1 MLIFCKTDKTFP
13 RKKLLFPQVFALKK
27 LAGCGDKILFIGLC
41 ESNQLVGQTF
51 LCPQHTHVCT
61 EIRICVYVGMLVFF
75 LPVRFAGIC
84 YPFKT
89 SQMLKK
95 SDFWVTLMK
104 CHLCFTF
111 SMELEIS

>member
-1 MLIFCKTDKTFP
+1 
-13 RKKLLFPQVFALKK
+13 
-27 LAGCGDKILFIGLC
+27 
-41 ESNQLVGQTF
+41 
-51 LCPQHTHVCT
+51 
-61 EIRICVYVGMLVFF
+61 MLVFF

-111 SMELEIS
+111 STELEIS